1 MYTSSLEDLQ
11 QYIYNKLEIDHK
23 NGNLVDAGEFEQPFE
38 NMVGINAIVTYN
50 GINYGLY
57 CYGILTTP
65 GRAIV
70 TIIGTRD
77 EAIVSHYHN
86 IVQSISFAQPSLK
99 YNSGDPLAQKLT
111 NRKLLYLTS
120 STGTTGRTT
129 FKLFDDGTF
138 SYNSASAV
146 VAYADGVTG
155 NSLGK
160 EADFGEWG
168 TYTVNGVDMIFFK
181 WNKGNF
187 DARTISFTKSNELL
201 LNNYRYFIVDLDY

>member
-1 MYTSSLEDLQ
+1 TATEENPSRVAITCPGSGSFSVSFEYMYTSSLEDLQ

-86 IVQSISFAQPSLK
+86 IVQSISFAQPS
-99 YNSGDPLAQKLT
+99 
-111 NRKLLYLTS
+111 
-120 STGTTGRTT
+120 
-129 FKLFDDGTF
+129 
-138 SYNSASAV
+138 
-146 VAYADGVTG
+146 
-155 NSLGK
+155 
-160 EADFGEWG
+160 
-168 TYTVNGVDMIFFK
+168 
-181 WNKGNF
+181 
-187 DARTISFTKSNELL
+187 
-201 LNNYRYFIVDLDY
+201 